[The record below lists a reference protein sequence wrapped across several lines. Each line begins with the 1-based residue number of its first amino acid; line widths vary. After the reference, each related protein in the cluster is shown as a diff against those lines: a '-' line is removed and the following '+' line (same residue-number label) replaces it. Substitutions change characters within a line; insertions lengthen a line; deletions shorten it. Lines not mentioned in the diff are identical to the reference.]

1 MVATLRQNKIENY
14 IAIAEAVSKRS
25 HDAET
30 QVGSIL
36 VKNDT
41 GAIIATGF
49 NGFVRGA
56 PDSKLPNTRPDKYK
70 YVIHAE
76 QNIIAHCAR
85 HGISMDNC
93 TLVCTLTPCSNCMR
107 MLWQCG
113 ITSVIAKQKYRDF
126 DDVLKLD
133 DICVQEEVVDGFV
146 KLTYSSRTT

>member
-1 MVATLRQNKIENY
+1 MRQGKIENY
-14 IAIAEAVSKRS
+14 MDIAEAVSKRS
-25 HDAET
+25 HDVET

-36 VKNDT
+36 IKNDT

-56 PDSKLPNTRPDKYK
+56 PDDKLPNTRPEKYK

-93 TLVCTLTPCSNCMR
+93 VLVCTLTPCANCMR

-113 ITSVIAKQKYRDF
+113 ITSVIAKTKYRDF
-126 DDVLKLD
+126 EDVLKID
-133 DICVQEEVVDGFV
+133 DISVKEEIVDGFV
-146 KLTYSSRTT
+146 KLTYSSRS

>member
-1 MVATLRQNKIENY
+1 MRQGKVENY
-14 IAIAEAVSKRS
+14 IEIAEAVSKRS

-36 VKNDT
+36 VNNDT

-56 PDSKLPNTRPDKYK
+56 PDGKLPNTRPDKYK
-70 YVIHAE
+70 YIIHAE
-76 QNIIAHCAR
+76 QNIVAHCAR

-93 TLVCTLTPCSNCMR
+93 TLVCTLTPCANCMR

-113 ITSVIAKQKYRDF
+113 ITSVVAKHKYRDF

-133 DICVQEEVVDGFV
+133 DICVNEELVDGFV
-146 KLTYSSRTT
+146 KLTYSTRLS